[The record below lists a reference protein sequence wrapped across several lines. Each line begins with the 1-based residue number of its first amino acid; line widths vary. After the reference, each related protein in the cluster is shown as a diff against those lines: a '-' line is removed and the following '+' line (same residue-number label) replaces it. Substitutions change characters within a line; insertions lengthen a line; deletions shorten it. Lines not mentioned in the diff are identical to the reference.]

1 MYGQAKLA
9 YADNGAH
16 KVRFLDYDSEFT
28 TQLLYRLGYHWPFAS
43 WDYVERFVQAINGF
57 VFLTIMEKRRNYL
70 VNKAF
75 NSFLLASVLTVA
87 ATQVGATVDGMM
99 LSYLI
104 GEQAMSSVNI
114 CRPVM
119 QLLFALCMLIGAGSS
134 MLVGVAIGNRDRV
147 EANRVFTGML
157 CMIGVLGVVFLC
169 MVAVC
174 LPSLVDFLC
183 PSDELHG
190 VTSEYLSVTLYSAI
204 FYMLSV
210 CMEMFVAVDGS
221 PKRVSV
227 AVCACALTNVVF
239 DYVFIAIAGWGVTG
253 AAWATVISYVVSV
266 LLLLPHFLSPG
277 TLRLAFGSCLSTIV
291 KSLSAGLPFGMA
303 TMLIAVQLWGC
314 NRIAISYLGN
324 EGIVALS
331 VCFYL
336 LALSM
341 IILSGTLKTFQ
352 PVASIL
358 KGAGDE
364 RGVLMVIEKAYRFM
378 AVCFVFFTLP
388 LVLAP
393 QQVAVLF
400 GISNPA
406 LLAATTKA
414 IPPYALNI
422 IFQCMV
428 YLLIPI
434 YQLYGNKSM
443 ATFVSVSQ
451 SLAPLLGMWLLV
463 VIAPDYVWWGFA
475 LGQLVVLALVVVF
488 AAFKHLRNPNLTQ
501 FLLIPRRE
509 GYVGFETSLPLSM
522 EAMDDLLLEVN
533 SFLKQHGIEETLI
546 MHVEVSSEELL
557 KNIITH
563 GYDKQNK
570 KRFIDY
576 RLSLVEGQVR
586 VVISD
591 DGKAFNPLEYD
602 KKTGIGLLL
611 VKGLCTTLK
620 YDYLFQQNMVT
631 LTYHKKSSMSV
642 V

>member
-1 MYGQAKLA
+1 
-9 YADNGAH
+9 
-16 KVRFLDYDSEFT
+16 
-28 TQLLYRLGYHWPFAS
+28 
-43 WDYVERFVQAINGF
+43 
-57 VFLTIMEKRRNYL
+57 MEKRKNYL

-119 QLLFALCMLIGAGSS
+119 QLLFSLCMLIGAGSS
-134 MLVGVAIGNRDRV
+134 MLVGVAIGNRNRED
-147 EANRVFTGML
+147 ANRIFTGML
-157 CMIGVLGVVFLC
+157 CMIGVLGVVFLG
-169 MVAVC
+169 MVIAF
-174 LPSLVDFLC
+174 LPSFVDFLC

-210 CMEMFVAVDGS
+210 CLEMFVAVDGS

-227 AVCACALTNVVF
+227 AVCACTITNVVL

-253 AAWATVISYVVSV
+253 AAWATVLSYVVSV

-277 TLRLAFGSCLSTIV
+277 TLRLAFGSCLSTLG

-303 TMLIAVQLWGC
+303 TMLIAVQMWGC
-314 NRIAISYLGN
+314 NRLAISYLGN

-331 VCFYL
+331 VCIYL

-341 IILSGTLKTFQ
+341 IILSGTTKTFQ

-364 RGVLMVIEKAYRFM
+364 RGVVMVIGKAYRFM
-378 AVCFVFFTLP
+378 AICFVFFTLP

-393 QQVAVLF
+393 QQVAMLF
-400 GISNPA
+400 GISDPS
-406 LLAATTKA
+406 LLAATTNA
-414 IPPYALNI
+414 IPPYSLNI

-443 ATFVSVSQ
+443 ATFTSVSQ
-451 SLAPLLGMWLLV
+451 SLAPLLGMWLMV
-463 VIAPDYVWWGFA
+463 VVAPDYVWWGFA
-475 LGQLVVLALVVVF
+475 LGQFVVLLLIVVLAFF
-488 AAFKHLRNPNLTQ
+488 ARLRDSSLMP
-501 FLLIPRRE
+501 FLLIPRRK
-509 GYVGFETSLPLSM
+509 GCVGFETSVPLSIDSVD
-522 EAMDDLLLEVN
+522 ALLDEIHAFFKDHALAEP
-533 SFLKQHGIEETLI
+533 LG
-546 MHVEVSSEELL
+546 MHVEVCSEELL
-557 KNIITH
+557 KNIIEH
-563 GYDKQNK
+563 GFEKPGDK
-570 KRFIDY
+570 RYIDY
-576 RLSLVEGQVR
+576 RLSLVDSQVR
-586 VVISD
+586 VVITD
-591 DGKAFNPLEYD
+591 DGKAFNPVEYD
-602 KKTGIGLLL
+602 KNTGLGLLL
-611 VKGLCTTLK
+611 VKGFCDEIK
-620 YDYLFQQNMVT
+620 YDYLFNQNMVT
-631 LTYHKKSSMSV
+631 LCLYLYGRSKR
-642 V
+642 

>member
-1 MYGQAKLA
+1 
-9 YADNGAH
+9 
-16 KVRFLDYDSEFT
+16 
-28 TQLLYRLGYHWPFAS
+28 
-43 WDYVERFVQAINGF
+43 
-57 VFLTIMEKRRNYL
+57 MEKRKNYL

-134 MLVGVAIGNRDRV
+134 MLVGVAIGNSNRV
-147 EANRVFTGML
+147 EANRIFTGML
-157 CMIGVLGVVFLC
+157 CMIGVLGAVFLC
-169 MVAVC
+169 LVAVS
-174 LPSLVDFLC
+174 LPSVVDFLC

-190 VTSEYLSVTLYSAI
+190 VTSEYLSVTLYSAV

-210 CMEMFVAVDGS
+210 CLEMFVAVDGS

-227 AVCACALTNVVF
+227 AVFACALTNVVL

-277 TLRLAFGSCLSTIV
+277 TLRLAFGSCLSTIG

-314 NRIAISYLGN
+314 NRIAISYFGN

-331 VCFYL
+331 VCIYL

-341 IILSGTLKTFQ
+341 IILSGTTKTFQ

-358 KGAGDE
+358 KGAGDG
-364 RGVLMVIEKAYRFM
+364 RGVLMVIGKAYRFM

-393 QQVAVLF
+393 QQVAMLF
-400 GISNPA
+400 GVSEPS
-406 LLAATTKA
+406 LLTVTAKA
-414 IPPYALNI
+414 IPPYSLNI

-434 YQLYGNKSM
+434 YQLYDNKSM

-451 SLAPLLGMWLLV
+451 SLAPLLGMWLMV
-463 VIAPDYVWWGFA
+463 VVAQDYVWWGFA
-475 LGQLVVLALVVVF
+475 LGQFVVLVLTVVLTFF
-488 AAFKHLRNPNLTQ
+488 ARLRNRGLMP
-501 FLLIPRRE
+501 LLLLPRQE
-509 GYVGFETSLPLSM
+509 GYDGFETSLPLSM
-522 EAMDDLLLEVN
+522 DSVDALLGEIHT
-533 SFLKQHGIEETLI
+533 FLKEHALEDSLV
-546 MHVEVSSEELL
+546 MHVEVCSEELL
-557 KNIITH
+557 KNIIVH
-563 GYDKQNK
+563 GFEKHST

-576 RLSLVEGQVR
+576 RLSLVDKQVR
-586 VVISD
+586 IVITD
-591 DGKAFNPLEYD
+591 DGRAFNPVEYD
-602 KKTGIGLLL
+602 KDTGLGLLL
-611 VKGLCTTLK
+611 VKGFCDVIK
-620 YDYLFQQNMVT
+620 YDYLFRQNMVT
-631 LTYHKKSSMSV
+631 ITFRA
-642 V
+642 

>member
-1 MYGQAKLA
+1 
-9 YADNGAH
+9 
-16 KVRFLDYDSEFT
+16 
-28 TQLLYRLGYHWPFAS
+28 
-43 WDYVERFVQAINGF
+43 
-57 VFLTIMEKRRNYL
+57 MEKRRNYL

-147 EANRVFTGML
+147 EANRIFTGML

-210 CMEMFVAVDGS
+210 CLEMFVAVDGS

-227 AVCACALTNVVF
+227 AVCACALTNVAF

-253 AAWATVISYVVSV
+253 AAWATVLSYVVSV

-277 TLRLAFGSCLSTIV
+277 TLRLAFGSCLSTLG

-314 NRIAISYLGN
+314 NRIAISYLGS

-364 RGVLMVIEKAYRFM
+364 RGVLMVIGKAYRFM

-393 QQVAVLF
+393 QQVAMLF
-400 GISNPA
+400 GVSEPSM
-406 LLAATTKA
+406 LAATAKA

-443 ATFVSVSQ
+443 ATFTSVSQ

-463 VIAPDYVWWGFA
+463 VVAPDHVWWGFA
-475 LGQLVVLALVVVF
+475 LGQLVVLVLIVAL
-488 AAFKHLRNPNLTQ
+488 AFCARLRDGKLMPL
-501 FLLIPRRE
+501 LLIPRRE
-509 GYVGFETSLPLSM
+509 GYVGFETSVPLSIGRVD
-522 EAMDDLLLEVN
+522 ALLAEVHAFFKEHALAE
-533 SFLKQHGIEETLI
+533 SLA
-546 MHVEVSSEELL
+546 MHVEVCSEELL
-557 KNIITH
+557 KNIIEH
-563 GYDKQNK
+563 GFDKHVD

-576 RLSLVEGQVR
+576 RLSLVDGEVR
-586 VVISD
+586 VIITD
-591 DGKAFNPLEYD
+591 DGKAFNPVEYD
-602 KKTGIGLLL
+602 NDTGLGLLL
-611 VKGLCTTLK
+611 VRGLCDEIK
-620 YDYLFQQNMVT
+620 YDYLFSQNRVT
-631 LTYHKKSSMSV
+631 VTFQRHG
-642 V
+642 

>member
-1 MYGQAKLA
+1 
-9 YADNGAH
+9 
-16 KVRFLDYDSEFT
+16 
-28 TQLLYRLGYHWPFAS
+28 
-43 WDYVERFVQAINGF
+43 
-57 VFLTIMEKRRNYL
+57 MEKRKNYL

-99 LSYLI
+99 LSYLV

-119 QLLFALCMLIGAGSS
+119 QLLYALSMLMGAGSS
-134 MLVGVAIGNRDRV
+134 MLVGIAIGNRNRV
-147 EANRVFTGML
+147 EANRIFTGVL
-157 CMIGVLGVVFLC
+157 CLVVALGVVFLC
-169 MVAVC
+169 MGVAC
-174 LPSLVDFLC
+174 LPSIVGFLC
-183 PSDELHG
+183 PSEELYG
-190 VTSEYLSVTLYSAI
+190 VTSEYLSITLYSAV

-227 AVCACALTNVVF
+227 AVCACALTNVVL
-239 DYVFIAIAGWGVTG
+239 DYVFIAFMGWGVAG
-253 AAWATVISYVVSV
+253 AAWATVLSYVVSV

-277 TLRLAFGSCLSTIV
+277 TLRLAFRSCLSTLG
-291 KSLSAGLPFGMA
+291 KSLSAGLPFGVA
-303 TMLIAVQLWGC
+303 TMLIAVQMWGC

-324 EGIVALS
+324 EGIVAFS
-331 VCFYL
+331 VCIYL

-364 RGVLMVIEKAYRFM
+364 RGVLMVIGKAYRFM
-378 AVCFVFFTLP
+378 VFCFVFFTLP

-393 QQVAVLF
+393 QQVAMLF
-400 GISNPA
+400 GISDPA

-451 SLAPLLGMWLLV
+451 SLAPLLGMWLL
-463 VIAPDYVWWGFA
+463 AECFPSYVWWGFA
-475 LGQLVVLALVVVF
+475 LGQFVVLVLIAVL
-488 AAFKHLRNPNLTQ
+488 ATFKYLRNPNLMP
-501 FLLIPRRE
+501 FLLVPRRKD
-509 GYVGFETSLPLSM
+509 YVGFETSVPLSM
-522 EAMDDLLLEVN
+522 EAVDALLLEVN
-533 SFLKQHGIEETLI
+533 GFLKQHALAESLM

-563 GYDKQNK
+563 GYEKQDK

-576 RLSLVEGQVR
+576 RLSLVENQVR
-586 VVISD
+586 VVITD
-591 DGKAFNPLEYD
+591 DGKAFNPVEYD
-602 KKTGIGLLL
+602 KNTGLGLLL
-611 VKGLCTTLK
+611 VKGLCNTLK
-620 YDYLFQQNMVT
+620 YDYLFQQNVVT
-631 LTYHKKSSMSV
+631 VSFCH
-642 V
+642 

>member
-1 MYGQAKLA
+1 
-9 YADNGAH
+9 
-16 KVRFLDYDSEFT
+16 
-28 TQLLYRLGYHWPFAS
+28 
-43 WDYVERFVQAINGF
+43 
-57 VFLTIMEKRRNYL
+57 MEKRKNYL

-119 QLLFALCMLIGAGSS
+119 QLLFSLCMLIGAGSS
-134 MLVGVAIGNRDRV
+134 MLVGVAIGNRNRE
-147 EANRVFTGML
+147 EANRIFTGML
-157 CMIGVLGVVFLC
+157 CMIGVLGVVFLG
-169 MVAVC
+169 MVVAC
-174 LPSLVDFLC
+174 LPSIVDFLC
-183 PSDELHG
+183 PSVELSG

-227 AVCACALTNVVF
+227 AVCACAITNVVL

-253 AAWATVISYVVSV
+253 AAWATVLSYVVSV

-277 TLRLAFGSCLSTIV
+277 TLRLAFGSCMSTIG

-303 TMLIAVQLWGC
+303 TMLIAVQMWGC
-314 NRIAISYLGN
+314 NRLAISYLGN

-331 VCFYL
+331 VCIYL

-341 IILSGTLKTFQ
+341 IILSGTTKTFQ

-364 RGVLMVIEKAYRFM
+364 RGVVMVIGRAYRFM
-378 AVCFVFFTLP
+378 AICFVFFTLP

-393 QQVAVLF
+393 QQVAMLF
-400 GISNPA
+400 GISEPS
-406 LLAATTKA
+406 LLAATAKA
-414 IPPYALNI
+414 IPPYSLNI

-434 YQLYGNKSM
+434 YQLYDNKSM
-443 ATFVSVSQ
+443 ATFTSVSQ

-463 VIAPDYVWWGFA
+463 VVAPDYVWWGFA
-475 LGQLVVLALVVVF
+475 LGQFVVLVLIVALAFF
-488 AAFKHLRNPNLTQ
+488 ARLHDSSLMPL
-501 FLLIPRRE
+501 LLIPHRKD
-509 GYVGFETSLPLSM
+509 YVGFETSVPLSI
-522 EAMDDLLLEVN
+522 DSVDTLLGEIHTFFNDHALAE
-533 SFLKQHGIEETLI
+533 SLG
-546 MHVEVSSEELL
+546 MHVEVCSEELL
-557 KNIITH
+557 KNIIEH
-563 GYDKQNK
+563 GFEKPGD

-576 RLSLVEGQVR
+576 RLSLVDKQVR
-586 VVISD
+586 VVITD
-591 DGKAFNPLEYD
+591 DGKAFNPVEYD
-602 KKTGIGLLL
+602 KNTGLGLLL
-611 VKGLCTTLK
+611 VKGFCDEIK
-620 YDYLFQQNMVT
+620 YDYLFNQNRVT
-631 LTYHKKSSMSV
+631 VTFQLHGNQNP
-642 V
+642 